1 MKKNPRSP
9 NSKRFEPGRSS
20 SLSVGIALI
29 MVMSIITW
37 ACNSPASE
45 QGSGAASI
53 EETNNQSA
61 AEVNENSNNEAAES
75 QTQPASPVNG
85 SQISPAQ
92 APDKTAGQNSSTI
105 PEPLMSDIRHI
116 EGDPAAP
123 VVIIEYSDFKCPYC
137 AQFATDGL
145 YWIREY
151 YVKTG
156 KVRFAFHHIA
166 TLGPESVRS
175 AVASECAAEQ
185 NQFWAFHDRV
195 FADQAARHS
204 TLDDEKLIDIA
215 AKLDLDTDA
224 FETCLNADRYTDQI
238 HEQTRKA
245 QQSVGIRAT
254 PGFIINDT
262 LLVGVKPFEVFS
274 EIIEQKLQEAGWEE
288 PASGRAPAG
297 PADEIEG
304 LVIYPADPPPAE
316 VLDGVWQN
324 CGIYEEAL
332 SIDNILSSLSHGAV
346 WIAYSST
353 LPAEQVE
360 RLQTTVEQS
369 LAQADEP
376 MVILSPGP
384 FSDTPITAVAW
395 RVQLALSDASD
406 PRLEQ
411 FIEEFQVGPF
421 TPEPGE
427 PCTGG
432 VGEPVG

>member
-1 MKKNPRSP
+1 
-9 NSKRFEPGRSS
+9 
-20 SLSVGIALI
+20 
-29 MVMSIITW
+29 MVILIITW

-45 QGSGAASI
+45 QGSGAASV
-53 EETNNQSA
+53 EETNNQSPAEADETGNNQA
-61 AEVNENSNNEAAES
+61 AAP

-85 SQISPAQ
+85 SEISPAQ
-92 APDKTAGQNSSTI
+92 SSDETADQVPSTI
-105 PEPLMSDIRHI
+105 MEPLMSDIRHI

-185 NQFWAFHDRV
+185 DQFWAFHDRV

-215 AKLDLDTDA
+215 DKLDLDIIA
-224 FETCLNADRYTDQI
+224 FEACLNADRYTDQI
-238 HEQTRKA
+238 NEQTRKA

-262 LLVGVKPFEVFS
+262 LLVGAKPFEVFS

-288 PASGRAPAG
+288 STSDGTPAG

-316 VLDGVWQN
+316 VLDGVLQN
-324 CGIYEEAL
+324 CGIYAESL
-332 SIDNILSSLSHGAV
+332 SIDNILSSLAHGAV

-353 LPAEQVE
+353 LPAEQIE
-360 RLQTTVEQS
+360 RLQTTVEQT
-369 LAQADEP
+369 LARADEP

-395 RVQLALSDASD
+395 RVKLAVSDASD

-432 VGEPVG
+432 LGEPVG